1 MTGRRRVERKR
12 EVCMEIKSQAL
23 VDVVEDVICDV
34 CQSGTRVPG
43 YGLQHGKLEA
53 QWGYGSQHD
62 GEHYRVHL
70 CEPCFFRVLSGL
82 RRERMVN
89 GMFDDD
95 QPFSRSEEHTSE
107 LQSLMSSSYAVFCL
121 KENNTHAHQVKQ
133 LN

>member
-1 MTGRRRVERKR
+1 
-12 EVCMEIKSQAL
+12 MEIKSQAL

-34 CQSGTRVPG
+34 CRSGTRIPG
-43 YGLQHGKLEA
+43 YGLQYGKLEA

-89 GMFDDD
+89 GMFDDE
-95 QPFSRSEEHTSE
+95 QPFASEDFGLVSKDNYWGKNW
-107 LQSLMSSSYAVFCL
+107 L
-121 KENNTHAHQVKQ
+121 
-133 LN
+133 

>member
-1 MTGRRRVERKR
+1 
-12 EVCMEIKSQAL
+12 MEIKTLAS

-34 CQSGTRVPG
+34 CRSSTRTPG
-43 YGLQHGKLEA
+43 YGLQYGKLEA
-53 QWGYGSQHD
+53 QWGYGAQHD

-95 QPFSRSEEHTSE
+95 KPFSADGFG
-107 LQSLMSSSYAVFCL
+107 LIGADNFLG
-121 KENNTHAHQVKQ
+121 KD
-133 LN
+133 